1 MNLHTSY
8 KRRAAMKARISLILV
23 ISTFILIPDILAG
36 KIEVNLMENVMLE
49 NKTITFRDV
58 STVTGDDV
66 KLVNRINDIEIGN
79 TPWANSIR
87 TINKDFMKMRLNAA
101 NVKVSDVTFT
111 NANIVTVSVESTK
124 VTGLEISQKAKEY
137 LLSVLPVSDR
147 ETTVELARQPGD
159 QWIPS
164 KRDKIN
170 FNVSL
175 IDSSKDRGKIELIVT
190 ASSNGIR
197 YFKIPVHFN
206 VRVFEYVAITK
217 RKIARNQQLTR
228 GNVFMAK
235 RETTKIRGLAF
246 SDRKDLTGKIAAVTI
261 LPYTILT
268 ENVVEMPPTIKQGS
282 VIKLFIMSSGFR
294 IVTKGLAQ
302 QTGYT
307 GEVIKV
313 KNLDSKKMLYGEI
326 IDSNRVQITF

>member
-1 MNLHTSY
+1 
-8 KRRAAMKARISLILV
+8 MKARISLVLIL
-23 ISTFILIPDILAG
+23 STFILIPDILAG
-36 KIEVNLMENVMLE
+36 KVEVNLMDNVILE
-49 NKTITFRDV
+49 DKTITFRDI

-66 KLVNRINDIEIGN
+66 KLVNKINDIEIGK
-79 TPWANSIR
+79 TPWANSVR
-87 TINKDFMKMRLNAA
+87 MINKDFMKMRLNAS
-101 NVKVSDVTFT
+101 NVNVSDVNFT
-111 NANIVTVSVESTK
+111 NANSVTVSVESTK
-124 VTGLEISQKAKEY
+124 ITGLEISQKAKEY
-137 LLSVLPVSDR
+137 LLSVLPVTDR
-147 ETTVELARQPGD
+147 EATVELARLPGD

-164 KRDKIN
+164 RRDKIN

-175 IDSSKDRGKIELIVT
+175 VDSSKDRGKIELIVT
-190 ASSNGIR
+190 ASSKGMR

-217 RKIARNQQLTR
+217 RKIARDQQLTK
-228 GNVFMAK
+228 GNVFMAR

-246 SDRKDLTGKIAAVTI
+246 SNRENLTGKTAAVSI

-268 ENVVEMPPTIKQGS
+268 EDMVETPPTIKQGS
-282 VIKLFIMSSGFR
+282 VIKLFIMSNGFK

-313 KNLDSKKMLYGEI
+313 KSLDSKKMLYGEI